1 MKISRQWLE
10 DFVDL
15 SEFSDEKLEE
25 LITTRV
31 AEVEGVELSGETLE
45 HAVVAK
51 ALKVEKHPESK
62 KLSLVT
68 VDNGTDQRQV
78 VCGAANVRE
87 GLVTAFVA
95 PGGIVSDGKG
105 GKFKIS
111 VRKVAGIESPGIL
124 VSASELDI
132 SPEGEGI
139 IELSEDLKPGTSL
152 KDIFGNPDTVFEIDN
167 KSLTHRPDLWG
178 HYGFAR
184 ELSAITGAKL
194 ELVLDDYSDA
204 TEAGQKKIEDLKTEK
219 EPQWTVRIEDQVGCA
234 RFSTAGLVG
243 VKVEASPKKIV
254 RRLHAV
260 GAGVRN
266 LIVDLS
272 NYVMLETGQPN
283 HTYDASKLNGKE
295 IVVRNAVA
303 KEKFEALDDNTYNLS
318 KEDIVI
324 ADQSGVVALGGII
337 GGGPSAVSEETTEL
351 LIESANFDPVQIRK
365 TGKRLALRTDASNRF
380 EKGRTPWAVPLAT
393 LRYIELLTDLQPNVK
408 VSSGWSEAFT
418 SVPEKVEVSVRKG
431 YVSERLGSEMTQAD
445 VDKILGSLGFKYQV
459 LGKEGLLKYA
469 VPWFRPAR
477 DISIPMDLVEE
488 VGRISGYENIPE
500 KAPEIASSASRRS
513 EIKQLEYQLADL
525 LRGLG
530 FSQYES
536 ESFVSASLEA
546 ELGYPE
552 GSDIRVKNAVD
563 VNQDKMRESLVAG
576 MIEAV
581 KFNKRFGSTG
591 LLFELGRVYRKADS
605 EKVGIAPASRAYY
618 KNAPAEESRRLG
630 VVIFSDSKGSVDGRL
645 FYQAAELVKKIASLV
660 SPKQVSLAK
669 AEQSESFPCFREWM
683 HPFRA
688 ATFFIEQNQ
697 VGEIAEV
704 SPELVGGSRACLIE
718 LDTELLLDQK
728 VDREFSEIPKFPESF
743 FEVSIVASE
752 KEEFSAITK
761 VLREAAPSELLK
773 GLELVSVYQGE
784 PIAADKKSVSVKLL
798 FGASD
803 RTLSGEELESLQQ
816 SVIQGIEESSYE
828 LRS

>member
-15 SEFSDEKLEE
+15 SDFSDEKLEE

-78 VCGAANVRE
+78 VCGASNVRE

-105 GKFKIS
+105 GKFEIS

-152 KDIFGNPDTVFEIDN
+152 KEIFGKPDTVFEIDN

-184 ELSAITGAKL
+184 ELSAITGSKL
-194 ELVLDDYSDA
+194 KLVLDDYSDA
-204 TEAGQKKIEDLKTEK
+204 TDAGSKRIEELKKAKGAE
-219 EPQWTVRIEDQVGCA
+219 WTVRIEDEVGCA
-234 RFSTAGLVG
+234 RFSTAGLSG
-243 VKVEASPKKIV
+243 VKVEASPERIV

-295 IVVRNAVA
+295 IVVRHAAA
-303 KEKFEALDDNTYNLS
+303 KEKFEALDDNTYNLT

-324 ADQSGVVALGGII
+324 ADQSSVVALGGII
-337 GGGPSAVSEETTEL
+337 GGGPSAVGEETTDL

-393 LRYIELLTDLQPNVK
+393 LRYIELLKELQPEIS
-408 VSSGWSEAFT
+408 VSSGWSESFT
-418 SVPEKVEVSVRKG
+418 DVPEKVEVSVRDG
-431 YVSERLGSEMTQAD
+431 YVSERLGSEMAQAG
-445 VDKILGSLGFKYQV
+445 VDNILSSLGFE
-459 LGKEGLLKYA
+459 KEVVKKNEGSLLKYS
-469 VPWFRPAR
+469 VPWYRPAR

-488 VGRISGYENIPE
+488 VGRISGYENIP
-500 KAPEIASSASRRS
+500 
-513 EIKQLEYQLADL
+513 
-525 LRGLG
+525 
-530 FSQYES
+530 
-536 ESFVSASLEA
+536 
-546 ELGYPE
+546 
-552 GSDIRVKNAVD
+552 
-563 VNQDKMRESLVAG
+563 
-576 MIEAV
+576 
-581 KFNKRFGSTG
+581 
-591 LLFELGRVYRKADS
+591 
-605 EKVGIAPASRAYY
+605 
-618 KNAPAEESRRLG
+618 
-630 VVIFSDSKGSVDGRL
+630 
-645 FYQAAELVKKIASLV
+645 
-660 SPKQVSLAK
+660 
-669 AEQSESFPCFREWM
+669 
-683 HPFRA
+683 
-688 ATFFIEQNQ
+688 
-697 VGEIAEV
+697 
-704 SPELVGGSRACLIE
+704 
-718 LDTELLLDQK
+718 
-728 VDREFSEIPKFPESF
+728 
-743 FEVSIVASE
+743 
-752 KEEFSAITK
+752 
-761 VLREAAPSELLK
+761 
-773 GLELVSVYQGE
+773 
-784 PIAADKKSVSVKLL
+784 
-798 FGASD
+798 
-803 RTLSGEELESLQQ
+803 
-816 SVIQGIEESSYE
+816 
-828 LRS
+828 